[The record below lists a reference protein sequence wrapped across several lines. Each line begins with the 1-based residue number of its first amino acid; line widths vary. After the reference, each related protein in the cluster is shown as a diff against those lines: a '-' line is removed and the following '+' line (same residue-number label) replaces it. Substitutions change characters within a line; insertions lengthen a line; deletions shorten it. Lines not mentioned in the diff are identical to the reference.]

1 MIPTPHAVSLATIV
15 VLLLAVMG
23 LAVSHGRLMAEVDDL
38 RANAIELKD
47 DKKADTDRITQLRVE
62 LAQLKSARQSLTPP
76 RN

>member
-23 LAVSHGRLMAEVDDL
+23 LAVSHGRLMVEVDDL

-62 LAQLKSARQSLTPP
+62 LAELKSARKP
-76 RN
+76 

>member
-1 MIPTPHAVSLATIV
+1 MTVDDMIPTPHAVSLATIV

-23 LAVSHGRLMAEVDDL
+23 LAVSHGRLMVEVDDL

-62 LAQLKSARQSLTPP
+62 LAELKSARKP
-76 RN
+76 

>member
-23 LAVSHGRLMAEVDDL
+23 LPVSHGRLMVEVDDL

-62 LAQLKSARQSLTPP
+62 LAELKSARKP
-76 RN
+76 